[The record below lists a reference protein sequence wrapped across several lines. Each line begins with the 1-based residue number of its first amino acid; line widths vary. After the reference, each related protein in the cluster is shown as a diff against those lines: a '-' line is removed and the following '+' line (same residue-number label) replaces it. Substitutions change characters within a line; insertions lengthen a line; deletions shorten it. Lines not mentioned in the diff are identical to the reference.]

1 MAKVSCVRGG
11 GPKLCSVCGPNVN
24 TEDVLFSARE
34 ANLVYMDKVY
44 SYNKAT
50 ACPIL
55 HAISAETD
63 WTTELVL

>member
-1 MAKVSCVRGG
+1 MAKVSCVRSG

-44 SYNKAT
+44 SYNKAE
-50 ACPIL
+50 A
-55 HAISAETD
+55 SKGSGNFYYSN
-63 WTTELVL
+63 